1 MLDLMDSL
9 DLGMM
14 LSVFGF
20 FGDLFV
26 GLVASLMIFYGISL
40 RSNLRMFFWLVLLLF
55 CVKIIER

>member
-14 LSVFGF
+14 LPVFGF
-20 FGDLFV
+20 FRDLFV
-26 GLVASLMIFYGISL
+26 VLVASLMIFDGKSL

-55 CVKIIER
+55 DVKIIER